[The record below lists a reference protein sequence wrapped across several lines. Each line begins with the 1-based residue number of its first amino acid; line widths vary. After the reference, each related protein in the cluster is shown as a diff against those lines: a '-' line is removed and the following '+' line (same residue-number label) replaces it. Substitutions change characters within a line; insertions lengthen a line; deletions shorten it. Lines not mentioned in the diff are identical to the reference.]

1 MANAVDQHLSDL
13 EVLAAAVIVADRIHR
28 EHGRKLEAL
37 KKDLLGMLQ
46 ADNIGA
52 LDVKQGKITVCT
64 RTAKDYGDSYRQLE
78 ATVKAEKARLE
89 HLQQFTITNV
99 THYLR
104 VG

>member
-1 MANAVDQHLSDL
+1 MANAVDQHLSEL
-13 EVLAAAVIVADRIHR
+13 EILAASVIVADRAHK
-28 EHGRKLEAL
+28 EQGRKLEAL
-37 KKDLLGMLQ
+37 KQDLIGMLQ

-64 RTAKDYGDSYRQLE
+64 RTAKDFGDSYKQLE
-78 ATVKAEKARLE
+78 ATLKAEKTRLE
-89 HLQQFTITNV
+89 HLGMYTITSV

>member
-13 EVLAAAVIVADRIHR
+13 EQWIVTIIKEDRR
-28 EHGRKLEAL
+28 LKEETRKLEAL
-37 KKDLLGMLQ
+37 KKDVLGMMQ

-52 LDVKQGKITVCT
+52 VDVKEGKITVCT
-64 RTAKDYGDSYRQLE
+64 RTAKDYGQTYRELE
-78 ATVKAEKARLE
+78 AKLKAEKTYLE
-89 HLQQFTITNV
+89 DLGRYTITSV

>member
-13 EVLAAAVIVADRIHR
+13 EQWIVTIIKEDRR
-28 EHGRKLEAL
+28 LKEETRRLEAL
-37 KKDLLGMLQ
+37 KKDVLGMMQ

-52 LDVKQGKITVCT
+52 VDVKEGKITVCT
-64 RTAKDYGDSYRQLE
+64 RTVKDFGQTYRELE
-78 ATVKAEKARLE
+78 AKLKAEKTRLE
-89 HLQQFTITNV
+89 YLGQFTITSV

>member
-1 MANAVDQHLSDL
+1 MANAVDQRLSDL
-13 EVLAAAVIVADRIHR
+13 EVLAAAVIVADRLHK
-28 EHGRKLEAL
+28 EQGRKLEAL

-52 LDVKQGKITVCT
+52 VDVKQGKITVCT
-64 RTAKDYGDSYRQLE
+64 RTAKDYGQAYRQLE

-89 HLQQFTITNV
+89 HLQQFTISSV

-104 VG
+104 VD